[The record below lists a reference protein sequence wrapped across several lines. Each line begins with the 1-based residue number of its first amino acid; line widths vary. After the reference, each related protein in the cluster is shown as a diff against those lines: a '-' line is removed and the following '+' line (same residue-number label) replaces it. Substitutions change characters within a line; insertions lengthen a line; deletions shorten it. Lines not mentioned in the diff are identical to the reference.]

1 MSLVLKAVYRIAN
14 KSEVCFI
21 QGKQIG
27 NDLTKGFVFND
38 FEKQK
43 AFGISPDEFKSGT
56 LDEVVENLT
65 FQSHHKTEFE
75 STSKDDYD
83 FGFTIVQNEIKHAKI
98 SKTVLSRIIVLEKKI
113 DALKLFRD
121 LIQNYPNSHIFL
133 TETPEGNLW
142 IGATPETL
150 IENDGD
156 NIKTMSLAGTKKDLE
171 TNWGDKEYNEQKIV
185 TNSIVSELFQLG
197 IDPVIGDLETVKA
210 GVVYHLRNL
219 ITFKASLS
227 LYQIADVLHP
237 TPAISGSPK
246 AQALS
251 TIKISENHKREYYCG
266 FGGPVNL
273 NNETHLFVN
282 LRCAEISSNQ
292 VALFVGGGLTKD
304 SVLEKEWEECD
315 RKAESLLRFIK

>member
-1 MSLVLKAVYRIAN
+1 
-14 KSEVCFI
+14 
-21 QGKQIG
+21 
-27 NDLTKGFVFND
+27 
-38 FEKQK
+38 
-43 AFGISPDEFKSGT
+43 
-56 LDEVVENLT
+56 
-65 FQSHHKTEFE
+65 
-75 STSKDDYD
+75 
-83 FGFTIVQNEIKHAKI
+83 
-98 SKTVLSRIIVLEKKI
+98 
-113 DALKLFRD
+113 
-121 LIQNYPNSHIFL
+121 
-133 TETPEGNLW
+133 
-142 IGATPETL
+142 
-150 IENDGD
+150 
-156 NIKTMSLAGTKKDLE
+156 MSLAGTKKDLE
-171 TNWGDKEYNEQKIV
+171 TNWSDKEYNEQKIV

-219 ITFKASLS
+219 ITFKAHLS

-304 SVLEKEWEECD
+304 SELEKEWEECD